1 MQLTSYS
8 DYSLRVLIYLGTRR
22 GTVATIADISRSYRI
37 SRNHIVKVVHH
48 LSNLGFVRTIR
59 GRHGGMLLARE
70 PETINVADVIQK
82 TEPNF
87 CLVECFGEDG
97 KCCIREYCRL
107 KGILEQACQG
117 FFAVL
122 GKYTLADLLEN
133 KDQLMLLLSDVEAPL
148 RTLILS

>member
-8 DYSLRVLIYLGTRR
+8 DYSLRVLIYLGLRR
-22 GTVATIADISRSYRI
+22 ESVTTIADISRSYRV

-59 GRHGGMLLARE
+59 GRHGGMTLARD
-70 PETINVADVIQK
+70 PETINVADVILK

-87 CLVECFGEDG
+87 CLVECFDDNGR
-97 KCCIREYCRL
+97 CCIKEYCRL

-133 KDQLMLLLSDVEAPL
+133 RDQLILMLSDVEVPL
-148 RTLILS
+148 RTLVVS

>member
-8 DYSLRVLIYLGTRR
+8 DYSLRVLIYLGLRR
-22 GTVATIADISRSYRI
+22 ESVTTIADISRSYSI

-59 GRHGGMLLARE
+59 GRHGGMTLARD

-87 CLVECFGEDG
+87 SIVECFGDDG
-97 KCCIREYCRL
+97 RCCIKEYCRL

-133 KDQLMLLLSDVEAPL
+133 NEQLMLMFSNSEAPL
-148 RTLILS
+148 QTLVIS

>member
-8 DYSLRVLIYLGTRR
+8 DYSLRVLIYLGLRR
-22 GTVATIADISRSYRI
+22 EAVATIADISKSYHI

-59 GRHGGMLLARE
+59 GRHGGMTLARD

-87 CLVECFGEDG
+87 CLVECFDEDG
-97 KCCIREYCRL
+97 KCCIKEYCRL

-133 KDQLMLLLSDVEAPL
+133 KDQLMLMFNEVQPQL
-148 RTLILS
+148 RTLVVT